1 MNWESIRE
9 QYPDK
14 WILLEAIDAH
24 SKDSKR
30 IIKNGSVVNHF
41 KNSKEALAEYKELHR
56 SYPSRELY
64 VVHTS
69 KKELEILERKWLGI
83 RV

>member
-9 QYPDK
+9 HYPDQ
-14 WILLEAIDAH
+14 WILLEAIDAY
-24 SKDSKR
+24 SEEGKR
-30 IIKNGSVVNHF
+30 IVSKGSVVNYF
-41 KNSKEALAEYKELHR
+41 KNSKEALNEYKELHK
-56 SYPSRELY
+56 SSPDRELY

-69 KKELEILERKWLGI
+69 KKVLEILERNWLGI